1 MDQNLPSNLVKL
13 KDNISSLKD
22 KINLY
27 KQIIL
32 ELSQDVLKIEH
43 NCNNYIKSIQKPKK
57 KIKKGFAAPSSISN
71 ELSSFLNLS
80 PDVQISRTH
89 VTKLISNYIKTNNL
103 QNNNDKTEIIPD
115 HNLFILLG
123 KYDDKLTFFSIQKL
137 LNKHFIKP

>member
-1 MDQNLPSNLVKL
+1 MDQNIPSNLVKL
-13 KDNISSLKD
+13 KENISSLKD

-32 ELSQDVLKIEH
+32 ELTQDVLKIEN

-71 ELSSFLNLS
+71 ELISFLKLPPNTKM
-80 PDVQISRTH
+80 SRTD
-89 VTKLISNYIKTNNL
+89 VTKLISKYIKTYDL

-115 HNLFILLG
+115 HNLSSLLG
-123 KYDDKLTFFSIQKL
+123 KHDDKLTFFTIQKL

>member
-13 KDNISSLKD
+13 KENISSLKD

-32 ELSQDVLKIEH
+32 ELSQDVLKIEN

-57 KIKKGFAAPSSISN
+57 KIKKGFAAPTSISN
-71 ELSSFLNLS
+71 ELSSFLNIS
-80 PDVQISRTH
+80 HDTKISRTD

-115 HNLFILLG
+115 NNLSTLLG
-123 KYDDKLTFFSIQKL
+123 KHNDKLTFFSIQKL

>member
-80 PDVQISRTH
+80 HDIQISRTH

-115 HNLFILLG
+115 HHLSILLG
-123 KYDDKLTFFSIQKL
+123 KYHDKLTFFSIQKL